1 MVLFNCFVH
10 IAVTLMVFGIALRRG
25 FAMPAALLA
34 GVLFAVHPGKAEM
47 LLGMPLVLPAS
58 PTVWLWAMAVGIKQ
72 WVFPVDMLL
81 VHPLPQALA
90 SFAHLSHADAVVINA
105 GRLMYVPS
113 IFLSL
118 AAAALIARLY
128 RFLAGQEAI
137 IRYLFVA
144 AVFIL
149 LTGLMTLSYAQV
161 SLGLDPLRL
170 WQYQA
175 RLFPHPIVLDNLA
188 AATRALPEYQKALD
202 YANNN
207 VTPDKDTLERI
218 NTVEKIYLKAVSMDP
233 GYGQAYYDLAG
244 FYAQLGRW
252 QDAVAWYGKTL
263 AVDPRRQEAYF
274 ALGRAYQRMDKP
286 QEAVTVFNRLLA
298 VFPDDEKAMARVIDA
313 YNVASDDPQSSVYRE
328 KREEVLAAYEQWAR
342 RKKYGAVDFFNL
354 GFLYEQVGGREEA
367 VRFYRKALELKGDYD
382 KPLYRLAGLYKQA
395 GDLKTALAL
404 YERLVRS
411 HPKFANGYLNIG
423 IIYNALGDTDR
434 ARYLY
439 QKTVDLDPANA
450 DGYFN
455 LGYLSEAKGELKEAI
470 AFYEKTVEADPK
482 YAEAYYNMG
491 NVYATLTQYAEAMA
505 AYLKT
510 VAINPDHQ
518 NAYVNLSILSFKSRD
533 FRGAMRYLE
542 EARLLGYNPPESYLK
557 SLEPYKNKK

>member
-1 MVLFNCFVH
+1 MRKQKFFLALFLPAVFVVLVNAP
-10 IAVTLMVFGIALRRG
+10 ILKYPWSAWQEPR
-25 FAMPAALLA
+25 
-34 GVLFAVHPGKAEM
+34 GVLLHIVITVLLGVGLCLRLSALSACVGVLLFGLCPSHVFLWAAGGQGWLGIFGYVAVFTAAVAAAFGFERFYSFLKTQEDVVRYLFLTGVGALILSMALVSVQVNSIWKDEASLWRWRVEHHPSSAAFDAWARLLYQKPGKVQDAIEFYQKSLKVDPHDQEAYM
-47 LLGMPLVLPAS
+47 ALGTIYKDL
-58 PTVWLWAMAVGIKQ
+58 
-72 WVFPVDMLL
+72 
-81 VHPLPQALA
+81 
-90 SFAHLSHADAVVINA
+90 
-105 GRLMYVPS
+105 GRS
-113 IFLSL
+113 
-118 AAAALIARLY
+118 
-128 RFLAGQEAI
+128 QEAI
-137 IRYLFVA
+137 AIF
-144 AVFIL
+144 
-149 LTGLMTLSYAQV
+149 
-161 SLGLDPLRL
+161 
-170 WQYQA
+170 
-175 RLFPHPIVLDNLA
+175 N
-188 AATRALPEYQKALD
+188 RAL
-202 YANNN
+202 AN
-207 VTPDKDTLERI
+207 
-218 NTVEKIYLKAVSMDP
+218 
-233 GYGQAYYDLAG
+233 
-244 FYAQLGRW
+244 
-252 QDAVAWYGKTL
+252 
-263 AVDPRRQEAYF
+263 
-274 ALGRAYQRMDKP
+274 
-286 QEAVTVFNRLLA
+286 
-298 VFPDDEKAMARVIDA
+298 FPDDEKVMARVIEI
-313 YNVASDDPQSSVYRE
+313 YNTVPDTDPRSSVYRE

-367 VRFYRKALELKGDYD
+367 VRFYRKALELKSDYD
-382 KPLYRLAGLYKQA
+382 KPLYRLAGLYRQA
-395 GDLKTALAL
+395 GDLKVALAL

-423 IIYNALGDTDR
+423 IIYNALGDADR

-491 NVYATLTQYAEAMA
+491 NVYAALTQYAEAMA

-533 FRGAMRYLE
+533 FQGARRYLE